1 MKTLKTSRRV
11 VRLLKVIQV
20 SRQTSKWLTLKTTPL
35 LVFQH
40 SVFFQNLSEF
50 QNLATFQSTTAKIQS
65 GVLLDF
71 AAATLFG
78 FKAGG
83 QAVQLL
89 NQTFD
94 KKTSWPILLLLLL
107 LLHAFGE
114 FKIKFNL
121 MFESTKEDRNLC
133 CI

>member
-1 MKTLKTSRRV
+1 MKFTALCRFIC
-11 VRLLKVIQV
+11 LAA
-20 SRQTSKWLTLKTTPL
+20 
-35 LVFQH
+35 FQH
-40 SVFFQNLSEF
+40 CVHVQNLSEF
-50 QNLATFQSTTAKIQS
+50 QNLATFQSTTAEIQF

-107 LLHAFGE
+107 LHAFGE
-114 FKIKFNL
+114 FEIKFNCCL
-121 MFESTKEDRNLC
+121 NEQKMKGICFALKQVNLLC
-133 CI
+133 RRKTNTWKMVI